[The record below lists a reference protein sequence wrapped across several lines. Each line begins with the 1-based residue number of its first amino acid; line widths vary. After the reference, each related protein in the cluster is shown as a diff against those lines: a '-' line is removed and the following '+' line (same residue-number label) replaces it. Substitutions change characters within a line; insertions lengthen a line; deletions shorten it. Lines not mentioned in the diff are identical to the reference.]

1 METFERLHSS
11 INYLRPVDY
20 YKGNPDEI
28 LREREAKLLKAKENR
43 KIKNKEYNLKLKL
56 SLGATD

>member
-1 METFERLHSS
+1 MW
-11 INYLRPVDY
+11 IPVDY

-28 LREREAKLLKAKENR
+28 LREREAKLLKAKEVR
-43 KIKNKEYNLKLKL
+43 LIKNKEYNLKLKL

>member
-1 METFERLHSS
+1 LIT
-11 INYLRPVDY
+11 IKVI
-20 YKGNPDEI
+20 KIKI